1 MYANDYFTERNYEDN
16 NIFYLN
22 NLSKENLN
30 PRSNTQNYFYND
42 NVNDLNEDE
51 NNLYYQD
58 NNLNND
64 NNLYLTNPNSNPNQ
78 YNKDVVFFKKRINK
92 LQNKIGKLNRF
103 RNEINE
109 AISYNANN
117 KNNNEYLNKTQNG
130 YDNYDNSYIKENK
143 QNLKMNKSFD
153 IFRTTY
159 NNYDFIFDSGNVEN
173 YEDENDLDVNNN
185 NDNYMDDEG
194 KEQFD
199 NENINDNDNMN
210 LIYDEKFKDNS
221 FIGFYDNV
229 FTNKNLEQEDDEQN
243 NIEENNIQENIN
255 YDLNKKYDY
264 KNIQLY
270 EQNYQFNIPKTKM
283 NNIYDES
290 KNNKDYN
297 NNNNK
302 NNIQIVSNE
311 LVILTNANKENLEN
325 KNNIINNN
333 INIEIKKEENK
344 NLKSNDLDYKNKK
357 NKELDEE
364 QQKELQKYDK
374 IIAQA
379 KELNSQFI
387 LEQNKKNENK
397 EAISN
402 DNDEKIKNNKTNN
415 ENTKNKDKNKEID
428 KKEANIVQK
437 KINNLDKQIKSKNL
451 KERMIKQ
458 KGKNVSFEGDKIY
471 IKYEQFD
478 YILKTNV
485 FNNKNEKINFITHD
499 LKKYIQKLKKNE
511 YIEPA
516 IINCPEIDYLK
527 IKNDTINLIKK
538 EKIVQNQNPRINN
551 RINKSVKNTKT
562 KAPINKKIEIKN
574 NKKNEKNE
582 IPKNNNIKEIKN
594 IKTIKQEKNIK
605 IIPHIPHSNLNKEKN
620 MKKNKTDKFLN
631 KNKKDEKDKEK
642 NDIKNL
648 EIFNNPIF
656 KEGQKAINNL
666 KKFFEENDLDDD
678 NIGS

>member
-1 MYANDYFTERNYEDN
+1 
-16 NIFYLN
+16 
-22 NLSKENLN
+22 
-30 PRSNTQNYFYND
+30 
-42 NVNDLNEDE
+42 
-51 NNLYYQD
+51 
-58 NNLNND
+58 
-64 NNLYLTNPNSNPNQ
+64 
-78 YNKDVVFFKKRINK
+78 
-92 LQNKIGKLNRF
+92 
-103 RNEINE
+103 
-109 AISYNANN
+109 
-117 KNNNEYLNKTQNG
+117 
-130 YDNYDNSYIKENK
+130 
-143 QNLKMNKSFD
+143 
-153 IFRTTY
+153 
-159 NNYDFIFDSGNVEN
+159 
-173 YEDENDLDVNNN
+173 
-185 NDNYMDDEG
+185 
-194 KEQFD
+194 
-199 NENINDNDNMN
+199 MN

-297 NNNNK
+297 NNNK

-344 NLKSNDLDYKNKK
+344 NLKINDLDYKNKK
-357 NKELDEE
+357 NKELDEK

-415 ENTKNKDKNKEID
+415 ENTKNKDKNKEIE
-428 KKEANIVQK
+428 KKEVNIVQK

-471 IKYEQFD
+471 IKYDQFD
-478 YILKTNV
+478 YILKTSV

-562 KAPINKKIEIKN
+562 KEPINKKIEIKN

-582 IPKNNNIKEIKN
+582 IPKNNNIKVIKN

-605 IIPHIPHSNLNKEKN
+605 TIPHIPHSNLNKEKN

-631 KNKKDEKDKEK
+631 KNKKGEKDNEK